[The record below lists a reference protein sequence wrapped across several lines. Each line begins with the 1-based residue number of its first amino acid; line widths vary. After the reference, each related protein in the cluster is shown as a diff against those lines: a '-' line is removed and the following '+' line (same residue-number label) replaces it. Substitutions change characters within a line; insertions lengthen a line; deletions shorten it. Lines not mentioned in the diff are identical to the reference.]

1 MKKLLK
7 YSLIAL
13 VWIGLWQLIAMAVG
27 HELLFPAPWAVAV
40 RLGELMITLDFY
52 RTVALSL
59 LRIVAGIA
67 AGVLIGILGGILT
80 AFSKLARDFFAP
92 ALAVIKSTPVVSF
105 IFLIV
110 LWISRDVAPLIIAAM
125 IVTPVV
131 WENVETGFFNTDKA
145 LLEMARTYGMSRSAR
160 FFNVYLPSIASYLL
174 ASLRAS
180 LGMAW
185 KAGIAAEVLLVPVIS
200 IGKMISD
207 AKFYFETVDLF
218 AWTVVVVVL
227 SVIIEKLMVVL
238 FSALAKKGLSTLKG
252 GERVDR
258 A

>member
-40 RLGELMITLDFY
+40 RLGELMVTLDFY
-52 RTVALSL
+52 KTIGLSL

-67 AGVLIGILGGILT
+67 AGVAIGILGGILT

-110 LWISRDVAPLIIAAM
+110 LWISRDVAPLIVAAM

-131 WENVETGFFNTDKA
+131 WANVETGFLNTDKA
-145 LLEMARTYGMSRSAR
+145 LIEMANVYKMSRSAKIKHI
-160 FFNVYLPSIASYLL
+160 YLPSIAPYFF

-185 KAGIAAEVLLVPVIS
+185 KAGVAAEVLLVPVVS

-207 AKFYFETVDLF
+207 AKIYFETVDLF
-218 AWTVVVVVL
+218 AWTVVVIIL
-227 SVIIEKLMVVL
+227 SVVIEKLMVVL
-238 FSALAKKGLSTLKG
+238 FSAFAKKGFSALKG
-252 GERVDR
+252 GEKID
-258 A
+258 

>member
-1 MKKLLK
+1 MMKKILK

-27 HELLFPAPWAVAV
+27 HELLFPAPWAVIV
-40 RLGELMITLDFY
+40 RLGELVITLDFY
-52 RTVALSL
+52 KTIGLSL

-67 AGVLIGILGGILT
+67 IGVTVGALGGMLT

-131 WENVETGFFNTDKA
+131 WANAETGFLNTDKA
-145 LLEMARTYGMSRSAR
+145 LLEMANVYKMSRASKIKHI
-160 FFNVYLPSIASYLL
+160 YLPSIASYFF

-207 AKFYFETVDLF
+207 AKIYFETVDLF
-218 AWTVVVVVL
+218 AWTVVVIIL
-227 SVIIEKLMVVL
+227 SVVIEKLMVVL
-238 FSALAKKGLSTLKG
+238 FSALAKKGFSILKG
-252 GERVDR
+252 GEKID
-258 A
+258 